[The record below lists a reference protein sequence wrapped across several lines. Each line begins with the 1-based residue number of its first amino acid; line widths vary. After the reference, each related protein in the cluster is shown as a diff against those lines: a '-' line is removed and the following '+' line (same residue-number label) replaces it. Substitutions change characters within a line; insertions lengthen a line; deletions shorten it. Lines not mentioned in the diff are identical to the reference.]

1 MSRAVCFPLGT
12 LGYTMSTSLD
22 GYIEDATGGIAL
34 SEPDEEVHRSANRQ
48 TREAASLLDLIRCGR
63 VGRGT

>member
-34 SEPDEEVHRSANRQ
+34 SGA
-48 TREAASLLDLIRCGR
+48 
-63 VGRGT
+63 